1 VIIGVPKEIK
11 TNEYRVAMVPAG
23 VRTLVE
29 KGHRVLVEKTAG
41 EGSGIPDEE
50 YRGAGA
56 EVMDSVKS
64 VFSQAEMIVKVKEPL
79 SEERGLLNE
88 GQILFTYL
96 HLAPSRELTKA
107 LLEKKVIGIA
117 YETVQLSDG
126 SLPLLEPMSEIA
138 GKLAIQAG
146 ACYLQ
151 KENGGSGIL
160 LGGVPGVKAGNVT
173 IIGGG
178 TVGMN
183 AARVALGMGA
193 SVTVLDINLNRL
205 RYLTDIFSGRLV
217 TIASSKSNVE
227 NAVSEADLVI
237 GATLIPGAKAEKL
250 VTREMLSR
258 MRKGSVIVDVAVD
271 QGGCCET
278 SVPTTHEKPV
288 FTVDGVIHYCVANMP
303 SAVSRSAT
311 FALTNVTF
319 PYILKLADMGLK
331 EALTTDETLRK
342 GLNVFKGMLISTP
355 VAKSLGLQ
363 YTALETISLNI
374 QK

>member
-11 TNEYRVAMVPAG
+11 TNEYRVGMVPAG
-23 VRTLVE
+23 VRPLVE
-29 KGHRVLVEKTAG
+29 KGHHVLIEKAAG
-41 EGSGIPDEE
+41 EGSGISDEE
-50 YRGAGA
+50 YQIAGA
-56 EVMDSVKS
+56 KIVDSVKK
-64 VFSQAEMIVKVKEPL
+64 VFVEAEMIVKVKEPL
-79 SEERGLLNE
+79 PEEWGLLKE

-96 HLAPSRELTKA
+96 HLAPAGELTKT

-117 YETVQLSDG
+117 YETVQLPDG

-138 GKLAIQAG
+138 GKLAIQVG

-160 LGGVPGVKAGNVT
+160 LGGVPGIKTGNVT
-173 IIGGG
+173 VIGGG

-193 SVTVLDINLNRL
+193 TVAILDINLARL
-205 RYLTDIFSGRLV
+205 RYLADIFNGRLV
-217 TIASSKSNVE
+217 LLASNKNNVE

-250 VTREMLSR
+250 VTRYMLNR

-278 SVPTTHEKPV
+278 SVPTTHDDPV
-288 FTVDGVIHYCVANMP
+288 FTVDGVIHYCVTNMP

-311 FALTNVTF
+311 FALTNATF
-319 PYILKLADMGLK
+319 PYVLKLADYGLK
-331 EALTTDETLRK
+331 EALTADEPLRK
-342 GLNVFKGMLISTP
+342 GLNVFEGMLVSAP
-355 VAKSLGLQ
+355 VARSLGLQ
-363 YTALETISLNI
+363 YTPLGIFS
-374 QK
+374 

>member
-41 EGSGIPDEE
+41 EGSGISDEE

-79 SEERGLLNE
+79 PEEWGLLNE

-96 HLAPSRELTKA
+96 HLAPARELTKA

-160 LGGVPGVKAGNVT
+160 LGGVPGVKSGNVT
-173 IIGGG
+173 VIGGG

-193 SVTVLDINLNRL
+193 SVSVLDINLNRL
-205 RYLTDIFSGRLV
+205 RYLTDIFDGRLGTV
-217 TIASSKSNVE
+217 TSSKSNIE
-227 NAVSEADLVI
+227 SAVSEADLVI

-288 FTVDGVIHYCVANMP
+288 FSIDGVIHYCVANMP

-331 EALTTDETLRK
+331 EALKTDATLRK
-342 GLNVFKGMLISTP
+342 GLNVFEGMLVSAP

-363 YTALETISLNI
+363 YTTLETFSLA
-374 QK
+374 K

>member
-41 EGSGIPDEE
+41 EGSGISDEE